1 MVDVLWNVSRTNQK
15 IEEAELNVV
24 SAPGLFFII
33 FVWFQKKIQVCKTS
47 TQNVL
52 VCIVTQEVAV
62 CKSKSYSRS
71 DK

>member
-33 FVWFQKKIQVCKTS
+33 FVWFQQKNTS
-47 TQNVL
+47 VQNL
-52 VCIVTQEVAV
+52 YP
-62 CKSKSYSRS
+62 KRFSLYSNSRGCRL
-71 DK
+71 